1 MKKPYITGTMRR
13 RGKRDTTQPN
23 TGTAASMTRNTMTN
37 SHFRPSWPT
46 VTPISSR
53 SGRRM

>member
-13 RGKRDTTQPN
+13 RGNRDTTQPN

-37 SHFRPSWPT
+37 SHLRPSCPT

>member
-13 RGKRDTTQPN
+13 RGNRDTTQPN